1 MNYCTSP
8 HVIFRDYPN
17 FGYLTDNRNFG
28 YDTAIKSS
36 RKIGERVISKVGS
49 VFYST
54 LTNRPQTIRE
64 IAEKLS
70 HIFTDIPFQT
80 LENDAKD
87 FLSELSSDGF
97 VVCSD
102 DPENDHVDDWFSYT
116 NLRNFP
122 IEKNSINDNTDQFD
136 SNWFTNNRLTRLH
149 LSISSACNEHCIHC
163 YFPCHTKGEIM
174 TKELFDDILSQCRNL
189 NVLNI
194 TMSGGEPMLNP
205 HLKYFIQKCREA
217 NFSINILSNLI
228 SITDDI
234 IEEFKRTPLLSVQT
248 SLYSLDES
256 IHDSITG
263 VKGSCARTKKAIETL
278 YKLNIPMQI
287 NCPIMKQNRN
297 TFRDV
302 LSWAKSYNIE
312 ASSDY
317 MLFGCFDGSRK
328 NLHCRLDLPEIE
340 SLINE
345 LQTKDSNQ
353 VKAESPSLKSIC
365 PVCYSSLCISALG
378 KVYPCEGWQ
387 SCILGNINNQSIRDI
402 WENSSDVLALRCLT
416 IRDFPKCQ
424 NCDYKEY
431 CSICLIRNVN
441 ESEYLDCKD
450 VNPYF
455 CAIAKI
461 KRQIIGK

>member
-1 MNYCTSP
+1 
-8 HVIFRDYPN
+8 
-17 FGYLTDNRNFG
+17 
-28 YDTAIKSS
+28 
-36 RKIGERVISKVGS
+36 
-49 VFYST
+49 
-54 LTNRPQTIRE
+54 
-64 IAEKLS
+64 
-70 HIFTDIPFQT
+70 
-80 LENDAKD
+80 
-87 FLSELSSDGF
+87 
-97 VVCSD
+97 
-102 DPENDHVDDWFSYT
+102 
-116 NLRNFP
+116 
-122 IEKNSINDNTDQFD
+122 
-136 SNWFTNNRLTRLH
+136 
-149 LSISSACNEHCIHC
+149 
-163 YFPCHTKGEIM
+163 M
-174 TKELFDDILSQCRNL
+174 TKELFDEILAQCQKL

-194 TMSGGEPMLNP
+194 TMSGGEPMQNP

-217 NFSINILSNLI
+217 NLSINILSNLI

-234 IEEFKRTPLLSVQT
+234 VEEFKRTPLLSVQT

-263 VKGSCARTKKAIETL
+263 VKGSCARTKKAIKTL
-278 YKLNIPMQI
+278 YHLNIPMQI

-297 TFRDV
+297 TFHDV

-328 NLHCRLDLPEIE
+328 NLRFRLELPEVE

-345 LQTKDSNQ
+345 LHTKDSNP
-353 VKAESPSLKSIC
+353 VKEESPSLKSIC
-365 PVCYSSLCISALG
+365 PVCYSSLCISSLG

-387 SCILGNINNQSIRDI
+387 SRILGDVNNQSISDI
-402 WENSSDVLALRCLT
+402 WKNSSDVLALRNLT
-416 IRDFPKCQ
+416 LNDFPKCK
-424 NCDYKEY
+424 NCEDKEY

-461 KRQIIGK
+461 KRQIMSK

>member
-1 MNYCTSP
+1 MNYYKSP
-8 HVIFRDYPN
+8 HILFRDYPS

-28 YDTAIKSS
+28 YDTAVKSC
-36 RKIGERVISKVGS
+36 RKVGERVISKVGS
-49 VFYST
+49 MFYST
-54 LTNRPQTIRE
+54 LTDRPQTIRE
-64 IAEKLS
+64 IAENLS
-70 HIFTDIPFQT
+70 QIFTDIPLHT

-87 FLSELSSDGF
+87 FLNELSLDGF
-97 VVCSD
+97 VICSD
-102 DPENDHVDDWFSYT
+102 GSAGDHVDDWFSYA
-116 NLRNFP
+116 NLQASH
-122 IEKNSINDNTDQFD
+122 IEETAIKDYTDQFD
-136 SNWFTNNRLTRLH
+136 SNWFTSNRLTRLH
-149 LSISSACNEHCIHC
+149 LSISSACNEHCVHC
-163 YFPCHTKGEIM
+163 YFPYHTKGEVM
-174 TKELFDDILSQCRNL
+174 TKELFDEILAQCQKL

-194 TMSGGEPMLNP
+194 TMSGGEPMQNP
-205 HLKYFIQKCREA
+205 HLRYFIQRCREA

-228 SITDDI
+228 SITDNI
-234 IEEFKRTPLLSVQT
+234 VEEFKRTPLLSVQT

-263 VKGSCARTKKAIETL
+263 VKGSCARTKRAIKTL
-278 YKLNIPMQI
+278 YHLNIPMQI

-297 TFRDV
+297 TFHDV

-328 NLHCRLDLPEIE
+328 NLRFRLELPEVE
-340 SLINE
+340 SLMNE
-345 LQTKDSNQ
+345 LHTNDSNP
-353 VKAESPSLKSIC
+353 VKNESSSLKSIC
-365 PVCYSSLCISALG
+365 PVCYSSLCISSLG

-387 SCILGNINNQSIRDI
+387 SRILGDVNNQSISDI
-402 WENSSDVLALRCLT
+402 WKNSSDVLALRNLT
-416 IRDFPKCQ
+416 INDFPKCK
-424 NCDYKEY
+424 NCEDREY

-461 KRQIIGK
+461 KRQIMSK

>member
-1 MNYCTSP
+1 M
-8 HVIFRDYPN
+8 
-17 FGYLTDNRNFG
+17 
-28 YDTAIKSS
+28 
-36 RKIGERVISKVGS
+36 GS

-54 LTNRPQTIRE
+54 LTYRPQTIRE

-70 HIFTDIPFQT
+70 YIFTDIPLHT
-80 LENDAKD
+80 LEKDAKD
-87 FLSELSSDGF
+87 FLNELSLDGF
-97 VVCSD
+97 VICSD
-102 DPENDHVDDWFSYT
+102 GSDGYHADDWFSYA
-116 NLRNFP
+116 NLQASP
-122 IEKNSINDNTDQFD
+122 IEETATKDNTDQFD

-149 LSISSACNEHCIHC
+149 LSISSACNEHCVHC
-163 YFPCHTKGEIM
+163 YFPYHTKGEVM
-174 TKELFDDILSQCRNL
+174 TKELFDEILAQCQKL

-194 TMSGGEPMLNP
+194 TMSGGEPMQNP

-234 IEEFKRTPLLSVQT
+234 VEEFKRTPLLSVQT

-263 VKGSCARTKKAIETL
+263 VKGSCARTNKAIKTL
-278 YKLNIPMQI
+278 YHLNIPMQI

-297 TFRDV
+297 TFHDV

-328 NLHCRLDLPEIE
+328 NLRFRLELPEVE

-345 LQTKDSNQ
+345 LHTKDSNP
-353 VKAESPSLKSIC
+353 VKEESPSLKSIC
-365 PVCYSSLCISALG
+365 PVCYSSLCISSLG

-387 SCILGNINNQSIRDI
+387 SRILGDVNNQLISDI
-402 WENSSDVLALRCLT
+402 WKNSSDVLALRNLT
-416 IRDFPKCQ
+416 INDFPKCK
-424 NCDYKEY
+424 NCEDREY

-461 KRQIIGK
+461 KRQIMSK

>member
-1 MNYCTSP
+1 MNYYKSP
-8 HVIFRDYPN
+8 HILFRDYPS

-28 YDTAIKSS
+28 YDTAVKSC
-36 RKIGERVISKVGS
+36 RKVGERVISKVGS

-54 LTNRPQTIRE
+54 LTYRPQTIRE

-70 HIFTDIPFQT
+70 HIFTDIPLHT

-87 FLSELSSDGF
+87 FLKELSLDGF
-97 VVCSD
+97 VICSD
-102 DPENDHVDDWFSYT
+102 GSAGDHVDDWFSYA
-116 NLRNFP
+116 NLQASP
-122 IEKNSINDNTDQFD
+122 IEETAIKDNTDQFD

-149 LSISSACNEHCIHC
+149 LSISSACNEHCVHC
-163 YFPCHTKGEIM
+163 YFPYHTKGEVM
-174 TKELFDDILSQCRNL
+174 TKELFDEILAQCQKL

-194 TMSGGEPMLNP
+194 TMSGGEPLQNP
-205 HLKYFIQKCREA
+205 HLEYFIQKCREA

-234 IEEFKRTPLLSVQT
+234 VEEFKRTPLLSVQT

-263 VKGSCARTKKAIETL
+263 VKGSCARTKKAIKTL
-278 YKLNIPMQI
+278 YHLNIPMQI

-297 TFRDV
+297 TFQDV

-328 NLHCRLDLPEIE
+328 NLRFRLELPEVE

-345 LQTKDSNQ
+345 LHTKDSNP
-353 VKAESPSLKSIC
+353 VKEESPSLKSIC
-365 PVCYSSLCISALG
+365 PVCYSSLCISSLG

-387 SCILGNINNQSIRDI
+387 SRILGDVNNQSISDI
-402 WENSSDVLALRCLT
+402 WKNSSDVLALRNLT
-416 IRDFPKCQ
+416 INDFPKCK
-424 NCDYKEY
+424 NCEDREY

-455 CAIAKI
+455 CAIARI
-461 KRQIIGK
+461 KRQIMSK

>member
-122 IEKNSINDNTDQFD
+122 IEKTAINDNTDQFD

-189 NVLNI
+189 NVL
-194 TMSGGEPMLNP
+194 E
-205 HLKYFIQKCREA
+205 
-217 NFSINILSNLI
+217 
-228 SITDDI
+228 
-234 IEEFKRTPLLSVQT
+234 SV
-248 SLYSLDES
+248 
-256 IHDSITG
+256 
-263 VKGSCARTKKAIETL
+263 
-278 YKLNIPMQI
+278 
-287 NCPIMKQNRN
+287 
-297 TFRDV
+297 
-302 LSWAKSYNIE
+302 
-312 ASSDY
+312 
-317 MLFGCFDGSRK
+317 
-328 NLHCRLDLPEIE
+328 
-340 SLINE
+340 
-345 LQTKDSNQ
+345 
-353 VKAESPSLKSIC
+353 
-365 PVCYSSLCISALG
+365 
-378 KVYPCEGWQ
+378 
-387 SCILGNINNQSIRDI
+387 
-402 WENSSDVLALRCLT
+402 
-416 IRDFPKCQ
+416 
-424 NCDYKEY
+424 
-431 CSICLIRNVN
+431 
-441 ESEYLDCKD
+441 
-450 VNPYF
+450 
-455 CAIAKI
+455 
-461 KRQIIGK
+461 